1 MDKQFWAGKRVYLT
15 GHTGFKGGWLALWLT
30 SLGATVKG
38 YSLKAPTTPSLFDVA
53 NINDIVESEIGDIR
67 AADAL
72 QASMRS
78 FLPDIVFHLAAQPLV
93 RLSYK
98 EPVDTFS
105 ANVMGTVN
113 VLECIRNTPSVRSV
127 VVVTSDKCYEN
138 KEWHRGYREGEPL
151 GGYDAYSASKAC
163 AELVTN
169 AYRQSFFQANGDASD
184 CLIASARAG
193 NVIGGGDWAA
203 DRLVPDVLRSLSEG
217 EEIVVRN
224 PNAVRPWQH
233 VLEPLAGYMRL
244 AQLLHT
250 EGAAFAEAWNFG
262 PPESGAQTVEWVT
275 NELISQWG
283 AGSWRFEGGQHPH
296 EATFLKLDCSK
307 AREKLHWLPV
317 WSPTEA
323 LMNTVSWHKAW
334 THNQPMQEASLKD
347 IERYTQNHQRLMD
360 VGQSNAAQVEGIVS

>member
-38 YSLKAPTTPSLFDVA
+38 YSLQPPTTPSLFEVA
-53 NINDIVESEIGDIR
+53 NINDIVESDIGDIR
-67 AADAL
+67 DTDAL
-72 QASMRS
+72 QASMQS
-78 FLPDIVFHLAAQPLV
+78 FKPDIVFHLAAQPLV

-113 VLECIRNTPSVRSV
+113 VLECVRNTASVRSV
-127 VVVTSDKCYEN
+127 VVVTSDKCYDN
-138 KEWHRGYREGEPL
+138 KEWHWGYREGEAL

-169 AYRQSFFQANGDASD
+169 AYRQSFFQAKGDASD

-193 NVIGGGDWAA
+193 NVIGGGDWAS
-203 DRLVPDVLRSLSEG
+203 DRLVPDVLNSLSAG
-217 EEIVVRN
+217 EEIVIRN
-224 PNAVRPWQH
+224 PNAIRPWQH

-250 EGAAFAEAWNFG
+250 QGATFAEAWNFG
-262 PPESGAQTVEWVT
+262 PPESGAQTVKWVT
-275 NELISQWG
+275 TKLISHWG
-283 AGSWRFEGGQHPH
+283 TGTWRLEGGEHPH

-307 AREKLHWLPV
+307 SREKLNWRPV
-317 WSPTEA
+317 WAPTEA
-323 LMNTVSWHKAW
+323 LMNTVNWHKAW
-334 THNQPMQEASLKD
+334 TKNQTMQAASLKD

-360 VGQSNAAQVEGIVS
+360 VGQSSVTQVEGIVS